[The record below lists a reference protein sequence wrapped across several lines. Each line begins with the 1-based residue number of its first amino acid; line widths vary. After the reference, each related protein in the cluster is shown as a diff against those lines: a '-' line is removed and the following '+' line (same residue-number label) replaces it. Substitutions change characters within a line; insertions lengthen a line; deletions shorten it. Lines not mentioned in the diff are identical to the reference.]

1 MFHTSKY
8 HCLIHQSFIATEFL
22 FENPLPL
29 QGDADIVVKRMK
41 DHSVVLNL
49 RTAQKHSEEE
59 IRSFY
64 TKVKLPGDFSAMV
77 YVQLPEGMDETKK
90 YPVIVKVYGGPGSK
104 VNTLYVDWKNT
115 ELLIETYFRLLLYL
129 RSGLSPI

>member
-1 MFHTSKY
+1 M
-8 HCLIHQSFIATEFL
+8 
-22 FENPLPL
+22 
-29 QGDADIVVKRMK
+29 KRMK

-59 IRSFY
+59 IRSFS
-64 TKVKLPGDFSAMV
+64 TQVALTGDFSAMV

-104 VNTLYVDWKNT
+104 VNTLSVDWKNT
-115 ELLIETYFRLLLYL
+115 KLLIKTYFRLLLYL
-129 RSGLSPI
+129 TSGLRPV